1 MSRNTGSVAAR
12 TGHLGFGIDFGTTN
26 SVVGVCEAGLTRALL
41 DGDRPN
47 PSIVWFR
54 ADGDVIVGRQAKRSI
69 NGYSEVP
76 GNAFVSSIKVH
87 LGNERTFRVGGQP
100 KSAPAVAAEIFKFLI
115 RQAKEQHSLTVQ
127 AGVVTIPVDF
137 DGEARRDLR
146 IAAEEAGFYIK
157 TFIHEPFAAVV
168 AYCLR
173 QKGQPIHELEGKNI
187 LVFDWGGG
195 TLDITI
201 AAIRSG
207 RMIQLAKAD
216 LGYRAGDFFDEKMMR
231 LSHHR
236 FLELSH
242 LSPEDAPVTASLKD
256 RYLAEC
262 ERVKI
267 ELSEKTSE
275 SLGVATAFRVDG
287 QVYDVSQHW
296 VRGDFESNVSVDV
309 RDAMAKVDAVT
320 DEARLTPRDIDLVL
334 LIGGSSRIP
343 LVQREMQERFG
354 SRITH
359 VKNAD
364 TIIAEGAALVD
375 YMGMHP
381 VLARSIGVR
390 LSNGSFYEL
399 FPAGTMAKAGICE
412 KTINFFCTDN
422 RDGEAKLVLVEKYEG
437 REMNERVLGIPV
449 SSELPRKYNS
459 CERVSVTLSLDDD
472 LVLRVFGKGATQ
484 ERHAT
489 AEYHDLLF
497 ALDIAGARS

>member
-1 MSRNTGSVAAR
+1 MSRATGSSAR
-12 TGHLGFGIDFGTTN
+12 RSGQVGFGIDFGTTN
-26 SVVGVCEAGLTRALL
+26 SVVGLCEAGLTRALL

-47 PSIVWFR
+47 PSVVWFR

-76 GNAFVSSIKVH
+76 GNTFVSSVKVH
-87 LGNERTFRVGGQP
+87 LGDGRSFRVAGQP
-100 KSAPAVAAEIFKFLI
+100 KSAPEVAAEIFKFLI
-115 RQAKEQHSLTVQ
+115 RQAQEQHSLIVQ
-127 AGVVTIPVDF
+127 EGVVTIPVDF
-137 DGEARRDLR
+137 HGQARRELR
-146 IAAEEAGFYIK
+146 MAAEAAGFYVK
-157 TFIHEPFAAVV
+157 TFIHEPFAAVI

-173 QKGQPIHELEGKNI
+173 QKGQPIRDCEGRNI

-195 TLDITI
+195 TLDITV

-207 RMIQLAKAD
+207 RIIQLAKGD
-216 LGYRAGDFFDEKMMR
+216 LGHRAGDFFDEKILR

-236 FLELSH
+236 FLESSN
-242 LSPEDAPVTASLKD
+242 LSPEEAPITAALKD

-267 ELSEKTSE
+267 ELSEKS
-275 SLGVATAFRVDG
+275 SGGLGVASAFRLNG
-287 QVYDVSQHW
+287 RFYDVSQHW
-296 VRGDFESNVSVDV
+296 VRDDFEANISIDV
-309 RDAMAKVDAVT
+309 RDAMGKVDAVT
-320 DEARLTPRDIDLVL
+320 EEARLTARDIDLVL

-390 LSNGSFYEL
+390 LSDGAFYEL
-399 FPAGTMAKAGICE
+399 FPAGTMAKPGVCE

-422 RDGEAKLVLVEKYEG
+422 RDGEAKLVLVEKYDG

-449 SSELPRKYNS
+449 SPDLPRKYNH
-459 CERVSVTLSLDDD
+459 CERVSVTLSLDED

-484 ERHAT
+484 EGHAS

-497 ALDIAGARS
+497 ALDTSGVGS

>member
-1 MSRNTGSVAAR
+1 MSRDSASAADR
-12 TGHLGFGIDFGTTN
+12 PGHLGFGIDFGTTN
-26 SVVGVCEAGLTRALL
+26 SVVGICEAGLTRALL

-47 PSIVWFR
+47 PSVVWFR

-76 GNAFVSSIKVH
+76 GNTFISSVKVQ
-87 LGNERTFRVGGQP
+87 LGNERTFRVAGQP
-100 KSAPAVAAEIFKFLI
+100 KSAPEVAAEIFKFLI
-115 RQAKEQHSLTVQ
+115 RQAREQHSLTVRE
-127 AGVVTIPVDF
+127 GVVTIPVDF
-137 DGEARRDLR
+137 HGEARRDLR
-146 IAAEEAGFYIK
+146 TAAEEAGFYVK

-173 QKGQPIHELEGKNI
+173 KKGQSIRELEGKNV

-207 RMIQLAKAD
+207 RMIQLAKGD
-216 LGYRAGDFFDEKMMR
+216 LGHRAGDFFDEKMMR

-236 FLELSH
+236 YLESSN
-242 LSPEDAPVTASLKD
+242 LSPEEAPVAASLKD

-267 ELSEKTSE
+267 ELSDKASE
-275 SLGVATAFRVDG
+275 SLGLASAFRVDG
-287 QVYDVSQHW
+287 RVYDISQHW
-296 VRGDFESNVSVDV
+296 ARGDFESNVNVDV

-320 DEARLTPRDIDLVL
+320 EEARLTPRDIDLVL

-390 LSNGSFYEL
+390 LSNGAFYEL
-399 FPAGTMAKAGICE
+399 FPAGTMAKPGICE

-437 REMNERVLGIPV
+437 REMNERILGIPV
-449 SSELPRKYNS
+449 SAELPRKYNHS
-459 CERVSVTLSLDDD
+459 ERVSVTLSLDED

-484 ERHAT
+484 ERHAS

-497 ALDIAGARS
+497 ALDISGVRS